1 MVAQQVAGSAVG
13 IVFQCVGGVTADDA
27 PQDGVGILCG
37 QRVLASDLRSEAVGR
52 DGVGLAVGR
61 ADAGGVQQA
70 DGADLVPQGH
80 EGALGGGIVGRRH
93 EDVEP
98 AVAEAGFHAVLP
110 ALVLDAQQFA
120 EDLGV
125 RRHAAALELS
135 VHGVPHSGG
144 GVAVGVDPPASRDGG
159 QLRLLFL
166 YFGGEGVGALPCG
179 EILLFQ
185 RLFQPGEGAL
195 ELRQSLRRQ

>member
-1 MVAQQVAGSAVG
+1 M
-13 IVFQCVGGVTADDA
+13 
-27 PQDGVGILCG
+27 
-37 QRVLASDLRSEAVGR
+37 
-52 DGVGLAVGR
+52 
-61 ADAGGVQQA
+61 
-70 DGADLVPQGH
+70 
-80 EGALGGGIVGRRH
+80 GRRH

-120 EDLGV
+120 EDFGV
-125 RRHAAALELS
+125 RRHAAALELG

-166 YFGGEGVGALPCG
+166 YFGGESVGTLPCG